1 MRWKLLLA
9 TVLTLVVMATGAAGC
24 DSLAPPS
31 TVKTPSVSGSVMF
44 SQQNTG
50 IWVTGEGKVSAVPDI
65 AVLNLGV
72 EAQYTTVADS
82 QSQAA
87 TAMAAVVAELDNYGI
102 DKKDIQ
108 TRQFSIYPI
117 RRWSEEKGQ
126 EVLVGY
132 RVTNMVTAKV
142 RKIED
147 TAAIIDA
154 VAVAGGDFIRIN
166 SVSFTVE
173 DTSPYLAEAREKA
186 MADAEA
192 KARQLADLG
201 DVKLGGLTYVSESG
215 GLISTG
221 REVFVE
227 AAILAPMPAAPP
239 TSISPGETEIRL
251 SVLVAYS
258 IE

>member
-9 TVLTLVVMATGAAGC
+9 TVLTLVVIATGTVVC
-24 DSLAPPS
+24 ESIAPPS
-31 TVKTPSVSGSVMF
+31 TVKAPSVSASLLF

-50 IWVTGEGKVSAVPDI
+50 IWVSGEGKVSVVPDI
-65 AVLNLGV
+65 AILNLGV

-87 TAMAAVVAELDNYGI
+87 TAMAAVIAELANYGI

-142 RKIED
+142 RKIAD

-154 VAVAGGDFIRIN
+154 AAAAGGDFIRIN

-192 KARQLADLG
+192 KAKQLADLG
-201 DVKLGGLTYVSESG
+201 DVKLGELTYVSESG
-215 GLISTG
+215 GLMSTG
-221 REVFVE
+221 REVFLQAPVP
-227 AAILAPMPAAPP
+227 APMPAAPP

>member
-9 TVLTLVVMATGAAGC
+9 TVLTLVVIATGTVGC
-24 DSLAPPS
+24 ESIAPPS
-31 TVKTPSVSGSVMF
+31 TVKAPSVSASLLF

-50 IWVTGEGKVSAVPDI
+50 IWVSGEGKVSVVPDI
-65 AVLNLGV
+65 AILNLGV

-87 TAMAAVVAELDNYGI
+87 TAMAAVIAELANYGI

-142 RKIED
+142 RKIAD

-154 VAVAGGDFIRIN
+154 AAAAGGDFIRIN

-192 KARQLADLG
+192 KAKQLADLG
-201 DVKLGGLTYVSESG
+201 DVKLGELTYVSESG
-215 GLISTG
+215 GLMSTG
-221 REVFVE
+221 REVFLQ
-227 AAILAPMPAAPP
+227 APPAPMPAAPP